1 MEKRMTPIDYVGNEQ
16 ISVEAVTKM
25 TKLRAQFKEL
35 YLAVHD
41 SLPPGRAR
49 SIALTE
55 LESACH
61 WTIKS
66 LAFKDVKLSDGFN
79 V

>member
-1 MEKRMTPIDYVGNEQ
+1 MKERMTPIDYVSGDQ

-25 TKLRAQFKEL
+25 TKLRTQFKQL

-49 SIALTE
+49 SLALTE
-55 LESACH
+55 IESACH
-61 WTIKS
+61 WTVKS
-66 LAFKDVKLSDGFN
+66 LAFKDVELTDGFN

>member
-1 MEKRMTPIDYVGNEQ
+1 MERVTPIDYVGGEQ
-16 ISVEAVTKM
+16 ISVEAVSKM

-41 SLPPGRAR
+41 ALPQGRAR
-49 SIALTE
+49 SLALTE
-55 LESACH
+55 LESACQ

>member
-1 MEKRMTPIDYVGNEQ
+1 MERVTPIDYVSGEQ
-16 ISVEAVTKM
+16 ISVETASKM
-25 TKLRAQFKEL
+25 TKLRTQFKEL

-41 SLPPGRAR
+41 TLPKGRAK

-66 LAFKDVKLSDGFN
+66 LAFEGRELTDGFN

>member
-1 MEKRMTPIDYVGNEQ
+1 MERVTPIDYIGGEQ
-16 ISVEAVTKM
+16 ISVDAVSKM

-35 YLAVHD
+35 YLAVHN
-41 SLPPGRAR
+41 SLPAGRAR
-49 SIALTE
+49 SVALTE

-66 LAFKDVKLSDGFN
+66 LAFKDVALTDGFN